1 MASFKLKVVG
11 TTPLLMH
18 SDRYANPL
26 DPMTKQHK
34 SLTSKRK
41 KTDDDHAAIARS
53 EYLGG
58 LYYNKQDGIHLPSE
72 NFKSCLV
79 EAAKLNK
86 LGTEFK
92 RSLMLIDQV
101 LTLEYKGPKSP
112 EALVE
117 DPNFVLAKSVVV
129 GQARLMR
136 FRPRFPI
143 GWSFT
148 ANVEFDETRIDPSEL
163 RNVIQNA
170 GRYVGLG
177 DWRPAKGGTYGRFLV
192 EEI

>member
-1 MASFKLKVVG
+1 
-11 TTPLLMH
+11 
-18 SDRYANPL
+18 
-26 DPMTKQHK
+26 MTKAHK
-34 SLTSKRK
+34 ALTSKRK

-58 LYYNKQDGIHLPSE
+58 LYYNKTDGIHLPSE
-72 NFKSCLV
+72 NLKSCLV
-79 EAAKLNK
+79 EAAKLNR

-101 LTLEYKGPKSP
+101 LPLEYKGPKSP

-136 FRPRFPI
+136 FRPRFPA
-143 GWSFT
+143 GWGIT
-148 ANVEFDETRIDPSEL
+148 ANVEYDESRIDLSEL
-163 RNVIQNA
+163 MTVINNA
-170 GRYVGLG
+170 GRYIGLG
-177 DWRPAKGGTYGRFLV
+177 DWRPACGGTYGRFSV
-192 EEI
+192 EVI